1 MKIFAKNIVFIFL
14 AVIGFFSCNES
25 ITENKVENLAPE
37 THLVLFPDS
46 TISQQKSRLEVN
58 WWGDDPDGLVE
69 GFYFKWEGLNKNWHF
84 TSRND
89 SIFSLPIGT
98 VDTNYTFKIFAVDN
112 GGNNKYDENIVRNGI
127 DLGSEPF
134 VDKNNNGKYDKG
146 EPYTD
151 IGKADPTPAEQKFP
165 IKNSAP
171 TISWNELSQL
181 PLTSFPVMT
190 VGWNAND
197 LDGNESIV
205 KIYIALNDTNKALV
219 LPGSIRLVTLKI
231 DNLNDT
237 NPAMNV
243 FINGSPNNKF
253 DKKLTDLRLN
263 NNNIIYVQAE
273 DISGAKSGFIR
284 LPDSSRSWYIKKPK
298 GKLLIVDDYKSGN
311 DVTDFYNN
319 VFDNIHNG
327 ELKDRYNIINLET
340 TQLPYQNITL
350 LETIKLF
357 DDIFWYSDDSPSLDI
372 INTITKE
379 YLQSGGKA
387 AFSMTFRDSSS
398 TFPFSLSSLQG
409 FVPVDS
415 LGQEKPLSFL
425 FPGAKVEPVNG
436 NSEFPVL
443 KTSSTIGFVRTYFPN
458 TISSS
463 GIYNLNSSQLKGG
476 IALLNNTKNLFFIGL
491 PLHQCDAD
499 NNVKDLLEK
508 VFYQEFNFTQ

>member
-1 MKIFAKNIVFIFL
+1 MKNFTKNIISFLLTVIFL
-14 AVIGFFSCNES
+14 GSCNES
-25 ITENKVENLAPE
+25 ITDNKIENLAPE

-46 TISQQKSRLEVN
+46 SISQQKSRLEVN

-69 GFYFKWEGLNKNWHF
+69 GFYFTWEGLENAWHF
-84 TSRND
+84 TSGND

-112 GGNNKYDENIVRNGI
+112 GGNNKYDENITRNGI

-134 VDKNNNGKYDKG
+134 VDKNNNGKYDEG

-171 TISWNELSQL
+171 TISWNKLSQL

-190 VGWNAND
+190 IGWNAND

-231 DNLNDT
+231 DDLNST
-237 NPAMNV
+237 NPAMNI
-243 FINGSPNNKF
+243 FINGSLNNKF
-253 DKKLTDLRLN
+253 ADKLTDLKLN
-263 NNNIIYVQAE
+263 DNNIIYIQAE
-273 DISGAKSGFIR
+273 DISGAKSGYIR

-298 GKLLIVDDYKSGN
+298 GKLLIVDDYENGN
-311 DVTDFYNN
+311 DITDFYNN
-319 VFDNIHNG
+319 IFDNMNNG
-327 ELKDRYNIINLET
+327 ALKDKYDLIDLT
-340 TQLPYQNITL
+340 TTRLPYQNITL
-350 LETIKLF
+350 LETVKLF

-398 TFPFSLSSLQG
+398 TFPFSLSSLQS
-409 FVPVDS
+409 FIPVDS

-425 FPGAKVEPVNG
+425 FPGAKVEPING
-436 NSEFPVL
+436 ESGFPAL
-443 KTSSTIGFVRTYFPN
+443 KTGSTIGFVRTYYPN

-463 GIYNLNSSQLKGG
+463 SLYNLNSSQLKGD
-476 IALLNNTKNLFFIGL
+476 IAILNNTKNLFFIGL
-491 PLHQCDAD
+491 PLHQCNAN

-508 VFYQEFNFTQ
+508 VFYQEFNFNQ